1 MHSLDFSTSH
11 RIFTRIQQVNK
22 WYNRPVAWCATTTP
36 INKTGISTYFLPTK
50 KKMETRFPHVSSHHG
65 LVVVVP
71 YWHPIAFHELR
82 PLATQPVPSS
92 RVLEDAVKCWNQ
104 PTNQLL
110 TFVYTYMH
118 RSRVYNANIYIY
130 NIYIENLYKHPY
142 KKKLFKPHLESLY
155 NDKHR
160 LISSHQ
166 QKIIKNAI
174 FPSNP

>member
-1 MHSLDFSTSH
+1 MLFGLSKKTSLFVLYSLGFSTSQ

-36 INKTGISTYFLPTK
+36 INKTGISIYIFPPHK
-50 KKMETRFPHVSSHHG
+50 KKRWKLVSPTCRRHG

-71 YWHPIAFHELR
+71 YWHPISFHELR

-118 RSRVYNANIYIY
+118 RSRVYNANICIYIY
-130 NIYIENLYKHPY
+130 T
-142 KKKLFKPHLESLY
+142 
-155 NDKHR
+155 
-160 LISSHQ
+160 
-166 QKIIKNAI
+166 
-174 FPSNP
+174 